1 MNEHI
6 ALVIGASGLIGSF
19 VVEELL
25 KDASFK
31 SVRVLVRKN
40 LKINHPKLQ
49 QTIVNFNDINDYA
62 EKFRFGDVIFC
73 CIGTTQ
79 KKVKGDKVAY
89 EKIDFDIPINA
100 ARMGIVNKFKKFLI
114 VSSVGANENASN
126 FYLKLKGKT
135 ENALHQFSYESIS
148 IFRPSILLGNRKEIR
163 PAEKIMQGITKTI
176 SNLFSGSLRKYRA
189 IYASDVAKAMVKESK
204 LDIPGVHI
212 FEYKEMMELAG
223 K

>member
-135 ENALHQFSYESIS
+135 ENALQQFSYESIS

>member
-1 MNEHI
+1 MNEQT

-25 KDASFK
+25 RDASFK
-31 SVRVLVRKN
+31 TVRALVRKKLN
-40 LKINHPKLQ
+40 IDHPKFQ

-62 EKFRFGDVIFC
+62 DKFGFGDVIFC

-79 KKVKGDKVAY
+79 KKVKGDKIAY

-100 ARMGIVNKFKKFLI
+100 ARMGIVNKFKKFFI

-126 FYLKLKGKT
+126 FYLQLKGKT
-135 ENALHQFSYESIS
+135 ENALQQFSYQSIG
-148 IFRPSILLGNRKEIR
+148 IFRPSTLLGNRKEIR
-163 PAEKIMQGITKTI
+163 PAEKVMQKIMKTI
-176 SNLFSGSLRKYRA
+176 SGLFSGSLKKYRA

-204 LDIPGVHI
+204 KENPGVHI
-212 FEYKEMMELAG
+212 FEYKEMMDLIE